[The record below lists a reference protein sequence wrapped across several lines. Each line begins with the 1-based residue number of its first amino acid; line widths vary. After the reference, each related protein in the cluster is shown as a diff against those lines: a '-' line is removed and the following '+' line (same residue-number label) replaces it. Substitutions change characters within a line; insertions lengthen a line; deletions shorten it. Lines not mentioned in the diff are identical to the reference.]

1 MSARHPAG
9 TEPPRRLVVRAF
21 AKLNLALE
29 VLGPRPDGYTEI
41 ATVFQT
47 IDLFDTIELRADP
60 AAPGALGLESEG
72 PEPCPPE
79 QNLAWRAARAW
90 LDRAGGP
97 FGVAL
102 RLRKELPAGAGLGG
116 GSADAAAVLWGLD
129 RLAARPLGEAELAR
143 LAAGLGAD
151 VPYLLAGGLA
161 LGTGRG
167 DRIEPLADLPPLPVV
182 VAWPGVE
189 LSTAEVYRLA
199 RAGLTGTGPTSK
211 MRRFLSRLQPS
222 ENDIPA
228 PFNDL
233 YPAAAALV
241 PAVQRLAGRLSALG
255 GRGGMTGSGSAVFGL
270 FRDERTAAEAAVR
283 LGNDEPDAWVRA
295 ARTLPRGDLASRRI
309 VEDRDGR
316 IAGP

>member
-1 MSARHPAG
+1 VSPRDEPA
-9 TEPPRRLVVRAF
+9 PRPRRLAVRAF

-29 VLGPRPDGYTEI
+29 VLGPREDGYTEI

-47 IDLFDTIELRADP
+47 IDLCDTIELRTDP
-60 AAPGALGLESEG
+60 EARGALALETVG
-72 PEPCPPE
+72 PEPCPPP

-90 LDRAGGP
+90 LDRAGDP

-102 RLRKELPAGAGLGG
+102 RLCKELPAGAGLGG
-116 GSADAAAVLWGLD
+116 GSADAAAVLRGLD
-129 RLAARPLGEAELAR
+129 RLAWDPLGESELTR
-143 LAAGLGAD
+143 LAAELGAD
-151 VPYLLAGGLA
+151 VPYLLSGGLA

-167 DRIEPLADLPPLPVV
+167 DRVEPLDDLPPWPVV
-182 VAWPGVE
+182 VAWPGMG
-189 LSTAEVYRLA
+189 LSTAEVYRQA
-199 RAGLTGTGPTSK
+199 RAGLTAIGPASK
-211 MRRFLSRLQPS
+211 MRRFLSRLRPS

-233 YPAAAALV
+233 YPAAAVLA

-270 FRDERTAAEAAVR
+270 FTDERAAAAAAER
-283 LGNDEPDAWVRA
+283 LGDDEPGAWVRA
-295 ARTLPRGDLASRRI
+295 ARTLPRRDLAARRI

-316 IAGP
+316 IAAP

>member
-1 MSARHPAG
+1 VAG
-9 TEPPRRLVVRAF
+9 PYRLAVRAF
-21 AKLNLALE
+21 AKVNLALE

-41 ATVFQT
+41 ETVFQT
-47 IDLFDTIELRADP
+47 IDLFDTIELCADP
-60 AAPGALGLESEG
+60 GSRGALGLETVG
-72 PEPCPPE
+72 PEPCPME

-90 LDRAGGP
+90 LDRAGDP

-102 RLRKELPAGAGLGG
+102 RLAKGLPAGAGLGG

-129 RLAARPLGEAELAR
+129 RLAAEPLGEPELER

-151 VPYLLAGGLA
+151 VPYLLSGGLA

-167 DRIEPLADLPPLPVV
+167 DRIERLDDLPTRPIV
-182 VAWPGVE
+182 VAWPGFG
-189 LSTAEVYRLA
+189 LSTAEVYRRA
-199 RAGLTGTGPTSK
+199 RAGLTATGPASK
-211 MRRFLSRLQPS
+211 MRRFLSRLRPS

-233 YPAAAALV
+233 YPAAAEMA

-255 GRGGMTGSGSAVFGL
+255 GLGGMTGSGSAVFGL
-270 FRDERTAAEAAVR
+270 FTDERAAAAAAKR
-283 LGNDEPDAWVRA
+283 LGEDEPGAWVRA
-295 ARTLPRGDLASRRI
+295 ARTLPRPDLAARRV

-316 IAGP
+316 ITAP

>member
-1 MSARHPAG
+1 MSTRRGAE
-9 TEPPRRLVVRAF
+9 TEPRRLAVRAF

-47 IDLFDTIELRADP
+47 IDLFDTIEIDADP
-60 AAPGALGLESEG
+60 AVPGALALETVG

-90 LDRAGGP
+90 LDRANEP
-97 FGVAL
+97 FGVVL
-102 RLRKELPAGAGLGG
+102 RLLKGLPAGAGLGG

-129 RLAARPLGEAELAR
+129 RLATQPLGEAELAR
-143 LAAGLGAD
+143 LASGLGAD

-167 DRIEPLADLPPLPVV
+167 DRIELLEDLPPLPVV
-182 VAWPGVE
+182 VVWPGVG
-189 LSTAEVYRLA
+189 LSTAEVYSRA
-199 RAGLTGTGPTSK
+199 RAGLTAIGPASK
-211 MRRFLSRLQPS
+211 MRRFLSRLKPS

-233 YPAAAALV
+233 CPAAAELA
-241 PAVQRLAGRLSALG
+241 PAVQRLAGSLSALG

-270 FRDERTAAEAAVR
+270 FADEQAAAKAAER
-283 LGNDEPDAWVRA
+283 LGNDEPGAWVRA
-295 ARTLPRGDLASRRI
+295 ARTLPRRDLVAGRI
-309 VEDRDGR
+309 VGDRDGR
-316 IAGP
+316 ITAP